1 MMASFPKWWTNA
13 CDCVNPRANPTSRL
27 FFVNG
32 STSIVT
38 DRPSDGSIGISDC
51 LPSKNLG
58 VTV

>member
-1 MMASFPKWWTNA
+1 MASFPKWWTNA
-13 CDCVNPRANPTSRL
+13 WDCVKPRANPTSRL

-38 DRPSDGSIGISDC
+38 ATLREGSIGSSDC
-51 LPSKNLG
+51 ALSKNRG